1 MIDDIVCFFLFKVF
15 PFIPTR
21 GVSRS
26 QSNIEDDINR

>member
-15 PFIPTR
+15 PFTPR